1 MLGLRLDAVFQGR
14 TLEFRVLG
22 QLEVVDAEQPLAL
35 GGSQQ
40 RLVLALLLL
49 SSPEAISA
57 DRLIDELWGE
67 QPPASAQH
75 AVQVY
80 VSGIR
85 KLLRCSDEVAVR
97 TTPAGYVI
105 DVAPELIDARRFER
119 LLEEAQDALARDPS
133 RAQALFELALSLWR
147 GPSLAEYGQSQLA
160 RLEAERLD
168 ELHTL
173 ALEGAAE
180 AALTRGEHGLRHAL
194 EREGV
199 ELIESVGLQPRE
211 L

>member
-1 MLGLRLDAVFQGR
+1 M
-14 TLEFRVLG
+14 EFRVLA
-22 QLEVVDAEQPLAL
+22 QVDVLDAEQPLAL

-57 DRLIDELWGE
+57 ERLIDQRGE
-67 QPPASAQH
+67 WPPASAQH

-85 KLLRCSDEVAVR
+85 KLLRPSEEVAVR

-119 LLEEAQDALARDPS
+119 LLEEAQDALAQDPS
-133 RAQALFELALSLWR
+133 GAQALFEVALALWR
-147 GPSLAEYGQSQLA
+147 GPPLTDCGDSELA
-160 RLEAERLD
+160 RLQAERPD
-168 ELHTL
+168 
-173 ALEGAAE
+173 
-180 AALTRGEHGLRHAL
+180 R
-194 EREGV
+194 
-199 ELIESVGLQPRE
+199 
-211 L
+211 